1 MPTFD
6 LVHSFKE
13 IFDRLGLTK
22 KNGLFLLSEDKWQ
35 IQCAFSKRIKH
46 LIQDVIKPDAFF
58 YFNKTPFILFFDSP
72 ENTEVLHRQI
82 WNFNLSPVIFICTEN
97 QYHIYN
103 GFSFV
108 KEKTGLA
115 KLADFK
121 KQLNDFNYFKL
132 VTGETWEQY
141 QDALKGKHRVDY
153 ILLNNVKTLIKLLTE
168 DSRRG
173 LPSHIAN
180 NLIGRILFIRYL
192 IDRQVRI
199 QKKLWT
205 NYDLCEVLSKGVDA
219 TYGLFEY
226 LQSQDNYN
234 GDLFPI
240 EGGEKSKVRSYH
252 LNKIVDLLRGTDLES
267 GQQSLFDIYDFSIIP
282 VELISNVYEFFIGV
296 DNQESSGAYYTPLF
310 LVDYVLSQT
319 VEQYFDKKDKK
330 YNCKVLDP
338 ACGSG
343 IFLVE
348 SLRKIIWRFKAL
360 NEGCE
365 NDVEDYHNHLRK
377 LLKDNIFGVDI
388 DKDAVNVAIFS
399 LYITLLD
406 FIDKPADIETFKF
419 PNVLNENFFV
429 ADFFDT
435 NANYNE
441 LLNSTELDFII
452 GNPPWGDVPDKKGN
466 YLYEDYWRRR
476 EIEETK
482 ALQEQTNNK
491 KAKVKIVVAKKEIAQ
506 AFLIRTKDFSNP
518 NTKCTLVVTSKI
530 LYNLGTKT
538 FRKYFLRHNEIHQ
551 VFELSSVR
559 REVFD
564 KSNDPAIASASVIS
578 YSLFDTFQESPQN
591 FINHITL
598 KPNRFFELF
607 KIFVIEKYDYKEIP
621 QHLFL
626 SYDWL
631 WKTLVYGNILD
642 FSLTKRI
649 LKNYSSV
656 KDVVGDKERFLV
668 GTGMKY
674 KDGDNKIDAKHHKG
688 KDFVKSNIDLAPFSI
703 KKGDTWDIDF
713 VGYIPADERI
723 FLPPLLLSRRR
734 ISSKL
739 TGISA
744 VELETEKLFTYVIT
758 AIKAL
763 NKQDAN
769 ILQNISALFNSNFL
783 AYYLLQTNTSVGIER
798 GDVLLKE
805 IIQMPYVFNESIVS
819 SYKSIAANKLQLNQ
833 SDFEDIEKQQQE
845 RELEHQIV
853 FLNEKIY
860 NAFNLSQ
867 QDKDVVHYALDIS
880 IPLIQRKRD
889 YKYYNPILFNNQGK
903 TYLKSYA
910 SIIAEH
916 FDHLFKNAE
925 KKIQVNIYH
934 SKYTIGIEFCVVDI
948 DDVGAKYQFIKNK
961 DTTDILNKFAL
972 LSFEKLSDELF
983 IQKDIKGFEAE
994 SFYVIKPNEYK
1005 CLHRAIGHLD
1015 LGEILQATLKAGA
1028 KQKRQEEYAQS
1039 S

>member
-1 MPTFD
+1 
-6 LVHSFKE
+6 VQSFKRVFE
-13 IFDRLGLTK
+13 KLDLTK
-22 KNGLFLLSEDKWQ
+22 KNGLFILSEDEWQ
-35 IQCAFSKRIKH
+35 TRCTFSKRVEH
-46 LIQDVIKPDAFF
+46 LIGEVIKPDAFF
-58 YFNKTPFILFFDSP
+58 YFNKTPFILFFDNP
-72 ENTEVLHRQI
+72 ENVEQLHRQI
-82 WNFNLSPVIFICTEN
+82 WNFNQSPVIFIHTEN

-115 KLADFK
+115 ELADFK
-121 KQLNDFNYFKL
+121 KNLNDFNYFEI
-132 VTGETWEQY
+132 VTGVTWEKY
-141 QDALKGKHRVDY
+141 QKNLKNKQRVDY
-153 ILLNNVKTLIKLLTE
+153 KLLDNVKTLRKILTE
-168 DSRRG
+168 NITEETKDA
-173 LPSHIAN
+173 LPPHIAN

-192 IDRQVRI
+192 IDREVRI

-205 NYDLCEVLSKGVDA
+205 NDDLCEVLSEGVDT
-219 TYGLFEY
+219 TYQIFEY
-226 LQSQDNYN
+226 LQSKENYN

-240 EGGEKSKVRSYH
+240 EAVEKKKVQLQH
-252 LNKIVDLLRGTDLES
+252 LLKIVDLLKGTNLIS

-319 VEQYFDKKDKK
+319 VEQYFDKYDKE

-360 NEGCE
+360 NKGCE
-365 NDVEDYHNHLRK
+365 DNAKEYHNHLRK

-406 FIDKPADIETFKF
+406 FIDKPVDIETFKF
-419 PNVLNENFFV
+419 PIVLNENFFV
-429 ADFFDT
+429 ADFFNT
-435 NANYNE
+435 KATYNKI
-441 LLNSTELDFII
+441 LSNQELDFII
-452 GNPPWGDVPDKKGN
+452 GNPPWGDVPDREGN
-466 YLYEDYWRRR
+466 YLYEDYWRNR
-476 EIEETK
+476 EIKETRILK
-482 ALQEQTNNK
+482 DQTNNIK
-491 KAKVKIVVAKKEIAQ
+491 EKVKIAIAKKEIAQ
-506 AFLIRTKDFSNP
+506 AFLIRTKDFSKK

-538 FRKYFLRHNEIHQ
+538 FRKYFLQNNEVHQ

-578 YSLFDTFQESPQN
+578 YSLFNSFQESPEN
-591 FINHITL
+591 AIKHIAL
-598 KPNRFFELF
+598 KPNLFFELF
-607 KIFVIEKYDYKEIP
+607 KIFVLEKYDYKEIP

-668 GTGMKY
+668 GTGLKY
-674 KDGDNKIDAKHHKG
+674 KDGDNKIDTKHHKG
-688 KDFVKSNIDLAPFSI
+688 KDFVKSNIDLAPFI
-703 KKGDTWDIDF
+703 INIGDTWDRDF

-723 FLPPLLLSRRR
+723 FLPPVLLTRRR
-734 ISSKL
+734 ISNKL

-763 NKQDAN
+763 NKNDAN

-783 AYYLLQTNTSVGIER
+783 AYYLLQTNTSIGIER

-805 IIQMPYVFNESIVS
+805 IIKMPYVFDESIVS
-819 SYKSIAANKLQLNQ
+819 SYKSITACKLQLSQ
-833 SDFEDIEKQQQE
+833 IVFEDIKKQQQE
-845 RELEHQIV
+845 KKLENQM
-853 FLNEKIY
+853 FSLNETIY
-860 NAFNLSQ
+860 SAFNLSQ
-867 QDKDVVHYALDIS
+867 QDKDIVNYALEVS
-880 IPLIQRKRD
+880 IPLIQRKKG
-889 YKYYNPILFNNQGK
+889 YKYTNPILSDKKGK
-903 TYLKSYA
+903 SYLKSYI
-910 SIIAEH
+910 SVIANH

-934 SKYTIGIEFCVVDI
+934 SKYAIGIEFCVVDI
-948 DDVGAKYQFIKNK
+948 NNTSSKYQFTTNK
-961 DTTDILNKFAL
+961 DVITILNKFAL

-1005 CLHRAIGHLD
+1005 CWHTAIGHLD
-1015 LGEILQATLKAGA
+1015 LSEILHATLKIGA
-1028 KQKRQEEYAQS
+1028 EQKRLKEYAQ
-1039 S
+1039 

>member
-1 MPTFD
+1 VKF
-6 LVHSFKE
+6 FQE
-13 IFDRLGLTK
+13 IFDKLGLTK
-22 KNGLFLLSEDKWQ
+22 NNGLFILSEDEWQ
-35 IQCAFSKRIKH
+35 ARCAFSKRVEH
-46 LIQDVIKPDAFF
+46 LMAEVIKPDAFF
-58 YFNKTPFILFFDSP
+58 YFNKTPFILFFDNP
-72 ENTEVLHRQI
+72 KNIQQLHQQI
-82 WNFNLSPVIFICTEN
+82 WNFNLSPVIFIRTDN

-108 KEKTGLA
+108 KGKTGLA
-115 KLADFK
+115 ELADF
-121 KQLNDFNYFKL
+121 QENLNDFNYFKI
-132 VTGETWEQY
+132 VTGETWEDY
-141 QDALKGKHRVDY
+141 QDALKGKQRVDY
-153 ILLNNVKTLIKLLTE
+153 KLLDNVKTLQKLLTE
-168 DSRRG
+168 DSKGG

-192 IDRQVRI
+192 IDRKVRI
-199 QKKLWT
+199 KKKLWT
-205 NYDLCEVLSKGVDA
+205 NDDFCEILSGGVDT

-226 LQSQDNYN
+226 LQSKDNYN

-240 EGGEKSKVRSYH
+240 EEGEKKRVEEHH
-252 LNKIVDLLRGTDLES
+252 LQRIVELLKGTNLES

-319 VEQYFDKKDKK
+319 VEQYFDKNDKEH
-330 YNCKVLDP
+330 NCKVLDP

-365 NDVEDYHNHLRK
+365 NNIKDYHNDLRK
-377 LLKDNIFGVDI
+377 LLKDNIFGIDI

-429 ADFFDT
+429 ADFFDE
-435 NANYNE
+435 NASYNE
-441 LLNSTELDFII
+441 LLSDKGLNFII
-452 GNPPWGDVPDKKGN
+452 GNPPWGDVPDKEGN
-466 YLYEDYWRRR
+466 YLYEDYWRSR
-476 EIEETK
+476 EIKETQILRK
-482 ALQEQTNNK
+482 QINNK
-491 KAKVKIVVAKKEIAQ
+491 KAKVKIAVAKKEIAQ
-506 AFLIRTKDFSNP
+506 AFLIRTKDFSKHS
-518 NTKCTLVVTSKI
+518 TKCALVVTSKI

-538 FRKYFLRHNEIHQ
+538 FRKYFLQNNEIHQ

-578 YSLFDTFQESPQN
+578 YSVFNSFQESPQN
-591 FINHITL
+591 TIKHIAL

-626 SYDWL
+626 SHDWL
-631 WKTLVYGNILD
+631 WKSLVYGNILD
-642 FSLTKRI
+642 FSLIKKVF
-649 LKNYSSV
+649 KNYSSV
-656 KDVVGDKERFLV
+656 KDVVGDKNRFLV

-674 KDGDNKIDAKHHKG
+674 KDGDKKIDAKHHKG
-688 KDFVKSNIDLAPFSI
+688 KDFVKSNIDLAPFII
-703 KKGDTWDIDF
+703 KVGDPWEIDF
-713 VGYIPADERI
+713 VGYMPADERI
-723 FLPPLLLSRRR
+723 FRPPLLLSRRR

-763 NKQDAN
+763 NPQDAS

-805 IIQMPYVFNESIVS
+805 IMQMPYVFDENIVAA
-819 SYKSIAANKLQLNQ
+819 YKSIAASKLKINQL
-833 SDFEDIEKQQQE
+833 DFENVEKQKQE
-845 RELEHQIV
+845 RNLAKQV
-853 FLNEKIY
+853 SSLNEKIY
-860 NAFNLSQ
+860 DAFELSE
-867 QDKDVVHYALDIS
+867 QDRDVINYALDVS
-880 IPLIQRKRD
+880 IPLIQRKKD
-889 YKYYNPILFNNQGK
+889 FKYTNPIKSTPQGK

-910 SIIAEH
+910 HIIADH
-916 FDHLFKNAE
+916 FDHLFKNAQ

-948 DDVGAKYQFIKNK
+948 DDVGAKYQFITDK
-961 DTTDILNKFAL
+961 DTTGILNKFAL

-994 SFYVIKPNEYK
+994 SFYIIKPNEYK
-1005 CLHRAIGHLD
+1005 CWHRAVGHLD

-1028 KQKRQEEYAQS
+1028 EQKRRKEYAQ
-1039 S
+1039 